1 MGKKRKRV
9 PEVLWRLFRK
19 RAQSLECT
27 IESLLPSSEK
37 AMSLL
42 VRDKDPLQYRKL
54 LNQCFLVVSENAPS
68 LSHFNPHSR
77 WSQSQVSLSLL
88 STYIICTTH
97 THSIFRIIVYCTY
110 SLCFQIVQ
118 RTIEMLISEQ
128 PMSSNVICNGYDKAG
143 FLSFFTYYCAYY
155 VAINLFWQMGL
166 AVFFFF
172 FSFYGRY
179 PHLFIYS
186 VIIQPPLWNFYAL
199 QLGVFSYKGYFSV
212 FFFFFFNYI

>member
-1 MGKKRKRV
+1 M
-9 PEVLWRLFRK
+9 LWRLFRK

-54 LNQCFLVVSENAPS
+54 LNQCFLVVSENAPP

-77 WSQSQVSLSLL
+77 WSQSQVSLSLSL
-88 STYIICTTH
+88 IYLH
-97 THSIFRIIVYCTY
+97 YMHYTHSIFRIIVYCTY

-166 AVFFFF
+166 AVFILFFF
-172 FSFYGRY
+172 DGRY
-179 PHLFIYS
+179 PHLFIYRG
-186 VIIQPPLWNFYAL
+186 IIQPPLWNFYAL
-199 QLGVFSYKGYFSV
+199 QLGVFFYKGYFSV
-212 FFFFFFNYI
+212 FFFSLTNI

>member
-1 MGKKRKRV
+1 M
-9 PEVLWRLFRK
+9 LWRLFRK

-54 LNQCFLVVSENAPS
+54 LNQCFLVVSENAPP

-77 WSQSQVSLSLL
+77 WSQSQVSLSLSLL

-128 PMSSNVICNGYDKAG
+128 PMSSNVICNGYDKAS

-166 AVFFFF
+166 AVFILFFF
-172 FSFYGRY
+172 DGRY
-179 PHLFIYS
+179 PHLFIYRG
-186 VIIQPPLWNFYAL
+186 IIQPPLWNFYAL

-212 FFFFFFNYI
+212 FFFFFL